1 MPYGYII
8 DPENKNHLLPDPETA
23 HVVRQIFAMYIRG
36 DRICVDGGHVRL
48 DRVLNVLDLSSEFV
62 GHPAQFAK
70 LVDLALNF
78 CVAHL

>member
-48 DRVLNVLDLSSEFV
+48 DCVLNVLDLGGQLV
-62 GHPAQFAK
+62 GHMAKFAQF
-70 LVDLALNF
+70 VDLVLNF
-78 CVAHL
+78 CVAH

>member
-23 HVVRQIFAMYIRG
+23 HVVRQIFVMYIRG
-36 DRICVDGGHVRL
+36 DRICVDGSHVRL
-48 DRVLNVLDLSSEFV
+48 DRVLDALDLGCQLI
-62 GHPAQFAK
+62 GHAAQLAK

-78 CVAHL
+78 CVAHW